1 MLTLGLEQV
10 VTVFDGV
17 LIFEWYYN
25 MVLSSDLVE
34 CNIATQSVFVL
45 GPVFFVLLNFNC
57 KQHLHIRVPSLESVD
72 SLIFCL
78 YFNI

>member
-1 MLTLGLEQV
+1 
-10 VTVFDGV
+10 
-17 LIFEWYYN
+17 

-45 GPVFFVLLNFNC
+45 GPVFFVLLNFNNC
-57 KQHLHIRVPSLESVD
+57 KQHLHIRVPSLESVH